1 MNVKTISVTI
11 DDDVNITRIATN
23 SACPTGSFSNTDC
36 LQQSGNISIKYLNDE
51 CPISSLKFKLNY
63 ELKNISMCPTINTLP
78 DFIYKVN
85 IVCEC
90 I

>member
-1 MNVKTISVTI
+1 M
-11 DDDVNITRIATN
+11 TRVATN
-23 SACPTGSFSNTDC
+23 SMCPTGPFTNTDC
-36 LQQSGNISIKYLNDE
+36 IQQSGNVSIKNLDGE
-51 CPISSLKFKLNY
+51 CPKSSLTFKLNY
-63 ELKNISMCPTINTLP
+63 ELQNISICPTINTLP

>member
-1 MNVKTISVTI
+1 MNVKTISVSI
-11 DDDVNITRIATN
+11 DDDVNMTKVTSN
-23 SACPTGSFSNTDC
+23 STCSTGSFTNTDC
-36 LQQSGNISIKYLNDE
+36 LHQSGDISIKYLDDE
-51 CPISSLKFKLNY
+51 CPISSLTFKLNY
-63 ELKNISMCPTINTLP
+63 ELQNISICPTINTLP